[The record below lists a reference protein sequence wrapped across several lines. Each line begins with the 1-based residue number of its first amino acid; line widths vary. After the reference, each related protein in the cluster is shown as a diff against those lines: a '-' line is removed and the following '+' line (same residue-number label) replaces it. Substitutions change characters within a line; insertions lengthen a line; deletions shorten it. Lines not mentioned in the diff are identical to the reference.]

1 MYKIKYMNIYIYDPA
16 LPGSTP
22 QWVRVSR
29 GKGHPRP
36 PYTHTPYQFFGPV
49 WGMKISLTTI
59 LYNHIMPNQG
69 ISMGELL
76 DF

>member
-1 MYKIKYMNIYIYDPA
+1 MIQPSLAPPPNGYGY
-16 LPGSTP
+16 LG
-22 QWVRVSR
+22 VRVI
-29 GKGHPRP
+29 HALH
-36 PYTHTPYQFFGPV
+36 THTPYQFFGPV